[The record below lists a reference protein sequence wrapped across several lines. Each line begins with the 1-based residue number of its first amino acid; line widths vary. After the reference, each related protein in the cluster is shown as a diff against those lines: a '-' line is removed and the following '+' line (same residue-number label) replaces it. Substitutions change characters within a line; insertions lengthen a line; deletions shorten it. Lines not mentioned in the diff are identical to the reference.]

1 MNKQQFDRM
10 SNDLGF
16 IAALDQSGGSTP
28 KALLAYGVSED
39 AYQSE
44 DEMFNLVHEMRT
56 RIIKS
61 PSFNSDYILGAILFE
76 NTMDRQIDGIDTA
89 DYLWQQK
96 GIIPFLKIDKG
107 LADKQNGVQMMKD
120 INTLDNLLHRAND
133 KHIFGTKMR
142 SVIHEANHE
151 GIKAVVKQQ
160 FDIARKVIDAGL
172 IPIIEPEVNIHAKD
186 KNEAERLLKEE
197 LDIALNDLKLIDR
210 VIFKLTLPEQDNL
223 YEDLTDHPSV
233 MRVVALS
240 GGYSRDVANEKLS
253 RNTNVVASFSR
264 ALSEGLHVAQSDD
277 EFNSTMKESV
287 TSIYKASIA

>member
-76 NTMDRQIDGIDTA
+76 NMMDRQIDGIDTA

>member
-39 AYQSE
+39 AYQNE

-210 VIFKLTLPEQDNL
+210 VIFKLTLPEQENL

>member
-186 KNEAERLLKEE
+186 KKEAERLLKEE

-277 EFNSTMKESV
+277 EFNSTMKESI

>member
-39 AYQSE
+39 AYQNE

-160 FDIARKVIDAGL
+160 FDIAKKVIDAGL

-186 KNEAERLLKEE
+186 KKEAERLLKEE

>member
-160 FDIARKVIDAGL
+160 FDIAKKVIDAGL

>member
-39 AYQSE
+39 AYQNE

-186 KNEAERLLKEE
+186 KKEAERLLKEE

>member
-39 AYQSE
+39 AYQNE

>member
-39 AYQSE
+39 AYQNE

-120 INTLDNLLHRAND
+120 IDTLDNLLHRAND

-186 KNEAERLLKEE
+186 KKEAERLLKEE

>member
-120 INTLDNLLHRAND
+120 IDTLDNLLHRAND

>member
-186 KNEAERLLKEE
+186 KKEAERLLKEE

>member
-39 AYQSE
+39 AYQNE

-120 INTLDNLLHRAND
+120 IDTLDNLLHRANG

-186 KNEAERLLKEE
+186 KKEAERLLKEE